1 MRDENKIEI
10 IYWQVTCTKEL
21 TVRYEGTVVEL
32 KQKLEILIN
41 GQAVSIKRLPVTVG
55 KVQVKQVS
63 STMVMGK
70 MTRTKHYV
78 NLY

>member
-1 MRDENKIEI
+1 
-10 IYWQVTCTKEL
+10 
-21 TVRYEGTVVEL
+21 VRYEGTVVEL

-55 KVQVKQVS
+55 YVQVKQVS

-70 MTRTKHYV
+70 MTRTKHYE
-78 NLY
+78 NIY